1 VATVLLALHDAG
13 GTVPPM
19 QAIAAELVR
28 RGHEVGVLGQPS
40 VRDRMEAVGA
50 TFHPFSTLPDYDHTR
65 PFEDQLELIGPATVG
80 REVGIDLLAHEVDV
94 YVVDC
99 NLAGALSAAESSGT
113 PTIALLHSLRRTYVD
128 IWFGELWP
136 LLAPGITETREH
148 FGLDPVDSW
157 SELFARQARQWSVV
171 PPAFD
176 VDPTPPPANHVHLG
190 WTVPHAEAL
199 QLPAAGARPI
209 VLASFST
216 TAMSDREQIQATL
229 DGLGALSVR
238 GIATIADRVGHHD
251 LRVPGNVDVR
261 DVVPHAALMPS
272 VDVVVTHAGLGTV
285 AVALSHGVP
294 LACMPIERDQPHN
307 ASLISELGAGAI
319 VKHPTAGEVA
329 VTVQRILDNA
339 EYRAAAESLR
349 GNDGAIVAADDV
361 ERLVAND
368 HA

>member
-1 VATVLLALHDAG
+1 VARVLLTLHDAG

-19 QAIAAELVR
+19 QAIAAELID
-28 RGHEVGVLGQPS
+28 RGHDVTVLGQPS
-40 VRDRMEAVGA
+40 VRERMESVGA
-50 TFHPFSTLPDYDHTR
+50 AFHAFSQLPDYDHTR
-65 PFEDQLELIGPATVG
+65 TFEQQLELIVPAMVG
-80 REVGIDLLAHEVDV
+80 REVGHDLLRIPADV
-94 YVVDC
+94 HVVDC

-113 PTIALLHSLRRTYVD
+113 PTVALLHSMRRTYVD

-136 LLAPGITETREH
+136 LLAKGINESRAH
-148 FGLDPVDSW
+148 FGLDAVGSW
-157 SELFARQARQWSVV
+157 SELFAGQARQWSVV
-171 PPAFD
+171 PRAFD
-176 VDPTPPPANHVHLG
+176 IDGSPPAANHRHLG
-190 WTVPHAEAL
+190 WTVPYAPPEQVTTGGRA
-199 QLPAAGARPI
+199 I

-216 TAMSDREQIQATL
+216 TAMQDREQIQATL

-238 GIATIADRVGHHD
+238 GIATIANRVGHHD

-294 LACMPIERDQPHN
+294 IACMPIERDQPHN
-307 ASLISELGAGAI
+307 AACIAELGAGAI
-319 VKHPTAGEVA
+319 VRHPTAGEVA

-339 EYRAAAESLR
+339 EYRAAAGRLS
-349 GNDGAIVAADDV
+349 GNTGAKAAADDLDA
-361 ERLVAND
+361 LVASG